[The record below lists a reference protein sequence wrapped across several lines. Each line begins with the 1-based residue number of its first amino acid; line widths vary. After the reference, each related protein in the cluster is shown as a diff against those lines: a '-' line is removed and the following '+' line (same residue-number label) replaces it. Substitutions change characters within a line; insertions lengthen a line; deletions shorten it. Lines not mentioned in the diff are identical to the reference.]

1 MYVWRVIERP
11 FSVCRVRSARVA
23 PSAAFPRPL
32 SFFVR
37 ETAPLTSAGSDPATV
52 AWKACSF
59 VAACRIALF
68 DGGRGIK
75 RPALVE
81 SRGKLA
87 SQGTRLILR
96 LPGYRR
102 HLRRREQAPCPS
114 FRAVSGLFLLSRGS
128 SYAPAYGHYAL
139 RRYGRDGFRM
149 VCHVS
154 VWWGGRS
161 CTGRCGV
168 PVALRPDCVPHVP
181 VCPGRQASFRFARK
195 EKITREVQ
203 PEHFRW

>member
-1 MYVWRVIERP
+1 MNAQLPACKAGTLPLSYVPMCVWRVIERP
-11 FSVCRVRSARVA
+11 FSVCRGGHCTWSAIGRVST
-23 PSAAFPRPL
+23 PIVIL
-32 SFFVR
+32 R
-37 ETAPLTSAGSDPATV
+37 EGTAPLTSAGSDPATV

-59 VAACRIALF
+59 VSACRIALF

-114 FRAVSGLFLLSRGS
+114 FRSVSGLFLLSRGS

-154 VWWGGRS
+154 VW
-161 CTGRCGV
+161 
-168 PVALRPDCVPHVP
+168 
-181 VCPGRQASFRFARK
+181 
-195 EKITREVQ
+195 
-203 PEHFRW
+203 